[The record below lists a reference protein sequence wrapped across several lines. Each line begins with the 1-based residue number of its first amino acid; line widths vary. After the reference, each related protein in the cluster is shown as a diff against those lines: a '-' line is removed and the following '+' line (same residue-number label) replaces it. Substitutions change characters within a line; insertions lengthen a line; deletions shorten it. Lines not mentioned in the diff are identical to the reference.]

1 MKKFTVALAVMAVA
15 SVAAFAATAALAIPP
30 VCGPFGC

>member
-1 MKKFTVALAVMAVA
+1 MKKYALALAVTAIA

-30 VCGPFGC
+30 ACGPFC